1 MTDTAVAWG
10 RSGLAW
16 LTGPPEG
23 APDFSRAGVLA
34 RAEAVAAGI
43 GVRLGPPV
51 DAVVTLTGRAAL
63 AGLHRRGRISAG
75 GATRLLPT
83 RDGWCALTLSRPDD
97 LDAVPALVETDAAAG
112 DPWPAVAEWA
122 AARHGAAVVERGA
135 LLDLPVAE
143 LGETAPEPPTVTVAG
158 RRTTRRPITDL
169 LVVDLS
175 SMWAGPLCGRLLAA
189 AGATVVKVESPSRP
203 DGTRAGEPR
212 FFDWVNGGKLSC
224 AIDFDNALLRDL
236 LEAAD
241 IVIEGS
247 RSAALR
253 RRGLAAE
260 KLPAR
265 PGRVWLRLTGHGGPS
280 TRVAF
285 GDDAAV
291 AGGLV
296 GRSATGPVF
305 CGDAIADPLAGLEA
319 ALAVGD
325 SLHRGGGE
333 IIELSMA
340 AVAATYAALPIGSSE
355 AACDTP
361 PPQPPPPGEPAAALG
376 ADTAAVIDLIARRRA
391 VPC

>member
-1 MTDTAVAWG
+1 MTDTAAAWG

-241 IVIEGS
+241 IVIEDPGPPRCADAGS
-247 RSAALR
+247 PPRNSP
-253 RRGLAAE
+253 
-260 KLPAR
+260 PA
-265 PGRVWLRLTGHGGPS
+265 PAGCG
-280 TRVAF
+280 F
-285 GDDAAV
+285 G
-291 AGGLV
+291 
-296 GRSATGPVF
+296 
-305 CGDAIADPLAGLEA
+305 
-319 ALAVGD
+319 
-325 SLHRGGGE
+325 
-333 IIELSMA
+333 
-340 AVAATYAALPIGSSE
+340 
-355 AACDTP
+355 
-361 PPQPPPPGEPAAALG
+361 
-376 ADTAAVIDLIARRRA
+376 
-391 VPC
+391 